1 MYAVIPSS
9 RNNVEFT
16 AFLIFSQHS
25 PRSEIDAALD
35 FNLYPII
42 KGNPF
47 V

>member
-1 MYAVIPSS
+1 MYAVTPSS

-25 PRSEIDAALD
+25 PRPEIDDAFD

-42 KGNPF
+42 KGNAF